1 MNSCSFLR
9 LLLFATLFFSFSSRV
24 QAVEPV
30 SFNLEDVM
38 RRVEQRRGSWIGLKA
53 GVKIRFI
60 TEENQTAA
68 CQGVLLYHRLDEG
81 LRLDCFNEDKKL
93 IFTFKTQDR
102 DFELY
107 LPSRR
112 SLYQGN
118 IFSLEDSPAIESHL
132 RAWDLY
138 RALKPLLVFSENTVL
153 DAAPEGL
160 ISLQVNRSDE
170 TPARKLLISN
180 QGDIVSETYY
190 SLDGN
195 PTLQIKRGDF
205 QKIVPAPASEA
216 ESAFPHKIR
225 IESKKEDGSN
235 VRITEFY
242 FEKLDFSAEIPEK
255 DFHLQLP
262 DDIRTIALE
271 DSSENL

>member
-1 MNSCSFLR
+1 MPSLFLR
-9 LLLFATLFFSFSSRV
+9 RIFFLAIAFFSV
-24 QAVEPV
+24 YPCVLAVEPV
-30 SFNLEDVM
+30 SFNLDDVIK
-38 RRVEQRRGSWIGLKA
+38 RIEQRRGTWIGLTA
-53 GVKIRFI
+53 DVQIRFI
-60 TEENQTAA
+60 AEENQAA
-68 CQGVLLYHRLDEG
+68 SCQGALLYHRLDEG

-107 LPSRR
+107 LPSRK

-132 RAWDLY
+132 KAWDLY

-160 ISLQVNRSDE
+160 VSIQVNRSDN
-170 TPARKLLISN
+170 TPSRKILVSN
-180 QGDIVSETYY
+180 QGDIISETHY

-195 PTLQIKRGDF
+195 ATLEIKRGDF
-205 QKIVPAPASEA
+205 QKIIPAPASET

-225 IESKKEDGSN
+225 LESKKDDGSHLR
-235 VRITEFY
+235 VTEFY

-255 DFHLQLP
+255 DFILQLP

-271 DSSENL
+271 DTTV